1 MLPVVPVTDP
11 ALPATPGVPCV
22 GAGLPMELGLGCDVG
37 RVPTELG
44 CVVPGCV
51 VWVVV
56 AGCDCVVDVPVC
68 VPIPGLGV
76 TVLVLCAVAMPTARA
91 NTDDANK
98 ILRIVKLLLV
108 RLECWNFQPLK
119 FIHSQKLC
127 FLSGMPSQRRG
138 DVAAELPD
146 TTISRRFHGRDL
158 NRSLAR
164 ALKRWTN
171 AVLCFYPSACT

>member
-1 MLPVVPVTDP
+1 
-11 ALPATPGVPCV
+11 
-22 GAGLPMELGLGCDVG
+22 MELGLGCDVG

-98 ILRIVKLLLV
+98 ILRI
-108 RLECWNFQPLK
+108 ESC
-119 FIHSQKLC
+119 
-127 FLSGMPSQRRG
+127 
-138 DVAAELPD
+138 
-146 TTISRRFHGRDL
+146 
-158 NRSLAR
+158 SL
-164 ALKRWTN
+164 
-171 AVLCFYPSACT
+171 